1 MRNNMKKVL
10 TILNTFLLLQ
20 VLSSCGGNAPKP
32 SMCDCKKVNRN
43 LTEQAEVSLGLSGPD
58 PELRAAAIR
67 IMGNADDDP
76 IDNPDR
82 AAISCRVS
90 YKNESS
96 EWKKTTNDPNRSNIE
111 DWPEF
116 FTQKCN

>member
-1 MRNNMKKVL
+1 MKKVL
-10 TILNTFLLLQ
+10 TILNIFLLLQ
-20 VLSSCGGNAPKP
+20 VLSSCGGNASKP
-32 SMCDCKKVNRN
+32 SMCDCRKVNKS
-43 LTEQAEVSLGLSGPD
+43 LTEQAEDALGLSGPD

-82 AAISCRVS
+82 AALRCRVT
-90 YKNESS
+90 YKDEFT
-96 EWKKTTNDPNRSNIE
+96 EWHKTTNDPNRMNGGE
-111 DWPEF
+111 WTDF